1 MTLEELESVVSVNE
15 NCDFSIP
22 DLEEYYWYTLP
33 SAKYEGY
40 DEGLLYFLAPLGI
53 QFQIPLELIVKAY
66 DSSVTKSKF
75 VIYKN

>member
-1 MTLEELESVVSVNE
+1 MTLEDFESVVSVNE

-22 DLEEYYWYTLP
+22 DLEEYYWHTLP
-33 SAKYEGY
+33 SAKYEGN
-40 DEGLLYFLAPLGI
+40 DKGLLYFLSPLGI